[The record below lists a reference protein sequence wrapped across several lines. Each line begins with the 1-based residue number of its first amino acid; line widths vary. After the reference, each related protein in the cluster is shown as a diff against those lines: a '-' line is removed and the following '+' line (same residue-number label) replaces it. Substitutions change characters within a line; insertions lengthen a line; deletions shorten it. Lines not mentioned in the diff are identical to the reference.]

1 MLLLL
6 GGLHRFNSRRASTC
20 DGVQMEYDLGGF
32 TQVIALEERR
42 REALPD
48 LPQSDLINVALQKYR
63 CGRPSPETFFLR
75 IAYVFQGLFGRGSLH
90 SIVCRVECHPCSFVW
105 HASQSL

>member
-63 CGRPSPETFFLR
+63 CGRPSPEISLLHMP
-75 IAYVFQGLFGRGSLH
+75 YVFRSLFGRVSLY
-90 SIVCRVECHPCSFVW
+90 SIMCRV
-105 HASQSL
+105 